1 MTPTL
6 YDEAITFFRKRERSA
21 HAAYQERIKDMVDD
35 FDLEIWHDAA
45 DSRGAW
51 LNTHNA
57 AVTAFNAT
65 PCQHTTAE
73 RSHEAQRCACCW
85 IISTYIRLTT
95 KENDDE

>member
-6 YDEAITFFRKRERSA
+6 YDEAITFFRNRERSA

-35 FDLEIWHDAA
+35 FDLEIWHSAA

-51 LNTHNA
+51 RNA
-57 AVTAFNAT
+57 VDDILKACTAT
-65 PCQHTTAE
+65 PCQHTTAQ
-73 RSHEAQRCACCW
+73 RSHQAQRCACCW
-85 IISTYIRLTT
+85 TISTYIRLTT